1 MGGHETLSG
10 KRPGSSTP
18 AAPAGPAQPDYGP
31 SLPELLRPR
40 LRALG
45 RRGRILVGI
54 AVLAL
59 AAVLA
64 LMLFSKEASVAGY
77 VQTEADA
84 RARGLEPLEF
94 RFDRSTKLQLSKP
107 AGAYVQAERM
117 RDGVLVARFTAS
129 PFRMERRPGQLASYL
144 PLIATDLVRTDARR
158 YDNFR
163 LQFEGRARVNEVE
176 GYQYAFT
183 ARLRDPG
190 RPPRQLFGRVV
201 VLPEPYSYEEPTT
214 EYPPGRNPT
223 RGVLLNMLA
232 TTLDEA
238 PSATRVGDE
247 GILQRPFRS
256 FRYGS

>member
-1 MGGHETLSG
+1 MPT
-10 KRPGSSTP
+10 TP
-18 AAPAGPAQPDYGP
+18 AAPRPEPDYGP

-45 RRGRILVGI
+45 RRGRILLGLVVAALVALI
-54 AVLAL
+54 AVLL
-59 AAVLA
+59 I
-64 LMLFSKEASVAGY
+64 SKEASVASY
-77 VQTEADA
+77 TQTAGDA

-94 RFDRSTKLQLSKP
+94 RFDRSSRLELSKP
-107 AGAYVQAERM
+107 AGAYVQAERTK
-117 RDGVLVARFTAS
+117 DGVLVARFTVR
-129 PFRMERRPGQLASYL
+129 PFRMERRPGALASYL
-144 PLIATDLVRTDARR
+144 PLIAVDLQRADARR
-158 YDNFR
+158 YENFR

-183 ARLRDPG
+183 TRLRQEG

-201 VLPEPYSYEEPTT
+201 VLPEPYSYEDPEA

-223 RGVLLNMLA
+223 RGLLLTMLA

-256 FRYGS
+256 FRYGTD

>member
-1 MGGHETLSG
+1 MPT
-10 KRPGSSTP
+10 PP
-18 AAPAGPAQPDYGP
+18 AATRPEPDYGP

-45 RRGRILVGI
+45 RRGRIALGVVGLALVALI
-54 AVLAL
+54 AVLL
-59 AAVLA
+59 V
-64 LMLFSKEASVAGY
+64 SKEASVASY
-77 VQTEADA
+77 VQTAADA
-84 RARGLEPLEF
+84 RARSLEPLEF
-94 RFDRSTKLQLSKP
+94 RFDRSSRLQLSKP
-107 AGAYVQAERM
+107 TGAYVQAERTKE
-117 RDGVLVARFTAS
+117 GVLVARFTVR
-129 PFRMERRPGQLASYL
+129 PFRMERRAGALASYL
-144 PLIATDLVRTDARR
+144 PLIAVDLQRADAGR
-158 YDNFR
+158 YENFR

-183 ARLRDPG
+183 TRLRQEG

-201 VLPEPYSYEEPTT
+201 VLPEPYSYEDPET

-223 RGVLLNMLA
+223 RGVLLTMLA

-256 FRYGS
+256 FRYGTD